1 MSQQLEQLEEV
12 RINHL
17 DEVFRLDLQQNL
29 EFYENSWVKNNRVLE

>member
-1 MSQQLEQLEEV
+1 MSQQLEELEEV

-29 EFYENSWVKNNRVLE
+29 EFYENS